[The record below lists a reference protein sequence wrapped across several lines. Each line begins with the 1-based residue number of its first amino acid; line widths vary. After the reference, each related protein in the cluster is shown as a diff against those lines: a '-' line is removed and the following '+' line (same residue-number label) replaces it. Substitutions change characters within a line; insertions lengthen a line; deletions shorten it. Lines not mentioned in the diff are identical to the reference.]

1 MIDWKRFKQLLAEKK
16 AVVALVLIA
25 IVVIW
30 MFRFEPFGY

>member
-16 AVVALVLIA
+16 VVVLIA

-30 MFRFEPFGY
+30 MFRFEPLVIKA